1 MLKPARIALLLAAAA
16 GAGAAGAALVSCQS
30 DYTAYA
36 LTATG
41 NILEFS
47 TKNPSTIGSSTTVT
61 LSGGVTNDSVVQM
74 TAQPGTAA
82 LYCITK
88 FGYLCTLDQSSGV
101 ATVVSSTPFTS
112 TLPGYNSSFTL
123 SNAVISFDPVS
134 GDLRV
139 ISTGF
144 NLLVDPNTGALAG
157 TGSFTAV
164 AFDSSDTNAGKTPVI
179 YGIAY
184 QNPVSGATNTT
195 LYALESTTASLVR
208 VGDADVGSSDTSIDS
223 GDLHTIGPLNVSLSS
238 NTGFAIG
245 PSDGT
250 GYASLQS
257 GSGATLYTID
267 LSGGNATD
275 IGSIGDGT
283 QVINSLVISP

>member
-1 MLKPARIALLLAAAA
+1 MLKPARIVLLLAA
-16 GAGAAGAALVSCQS
+16 GAAIAGCQK

-61 LSGGVTNDSVVQM
+61 LSGGVTNDSVVEM
-74 TAQPGTAA
+74 TAQPGTTA

-88 FGYLCTLDQSSGV
+88 YGYLCTLDQSSGV
-101 ATVVSSTPFTS
+101 ATIVSSTPFTS
-112 TLPGYNSSFTL
+112 TLTGYNSSFTL

-144 NLLVDPNTGALAG
+144 NLLVDPNTGALV
-157 TGSFTAV
+157 GSYTAV
-164 AFDSSDTNAGKTPVI
+164 AFDSSDTNNGKTPVI

-184 QNPVSGATNTT
+184 QNPVSGASNTT
-195 LYALESTTASLVR
+195 LYGLESTTASLVR
-208 VGDADVGSSDTSIDS
+208 VGDANVGSGDGSVNS

-267 LSGGNATD
+267 LNGGNATD
-275 IGSIGDGT
+275 IGSIGVGT

>member
-1 MLKPARIALLLAAAA
+1 MLKPARIVLLLAA
-16 GAGAAGAALVSCQS
+16 GAAIAGCQK

-61 LSGGVTNDSVVQM
+61 LSGGVTNDSVVEM
-74 TAQPGTAA
+74 TAQPGTTA

-88 FGYLCTLDQSSGV
+88 YGYLCTLDQSSGV
-101 ATVVSSTPFTS
+101 ATIVSSTPFTS
-112 TLPGYNSSFTL
+112 TLTGYNSSFTL

-144 NLLVDPNTGALAG
+144 NLLVDPNTGALV
-157 TGSFTAV
+157 GSYTAV
-164 AFDSSDTNAGKTPVI
+164 AFDSSDTNNGKTPVI

-184 QNPVSGATNTT
+184 QNPVSGASNTT

-208 VGDADVGSSDTSIDS
+208 VGDADVGSGDGSINS

-238 NTGFAIG
+238 NTGFAVG

-267 LSGGNATD
+267 LNGGNATD

>member
-1 MLKPARIALLLAAAA
+1 MLKPARIALLLAA
-16 GAGAAGAALVSCQS
+16 GAAIAGCQK

-47 TKNPSTIGSSTTVT
+47 TKNPSTIGSSTAVT
-61 LSGGVTNDSVVQM
+61 LSGGVSGDSVVQM
-74 TAQPGTAA
+74 TAQPGTTA

-88 FGYLCTLDQSSGV
+88 DGYLCTLDQSSGA
-101 ATVVSSTPFTS
+101 ATVVSSTPFTE
-112 TLPGYNSSFTL
+112 TLGSGNNSVSL
-123 SNAVISFDPVS
+123 SNPVISFDPVS

-139 ISTGF
+139 ISTGY
-144 NLLVDPNTGALAG
+144 NLLVYTSGALV
-157 TGSFTAV
+157 GSYTAV
-164 AFDSSDTNAGKTPVI
+164 AFDSSDTNNGKTPVI

-184 QNPVSGATNTT
+184 QNPVSGASNTT

-208 VGDADVGSSDTSIDS
+208 VGDADVGSGDGSINS

-238 NTGFAIG
+238 NTGFAVG

-267 LSGGNATD
+267 LNGGNATD

>member
-1 MLKPARIALLLAAAA
+1 MLKPARIVLLLAA
-16 GAGAAGAALVSCQS
+16 GAAIAGCQK

-61 LSGGVTNDSVVQM
+61 LSGGVTNDSVVEM
-74 TAQPGTAA
+74 TAQPGTTA

-88 FGYLCTLDQSSGV
+88 YGYLCTLDQSSGV
-101 ATVVSSTPFTS
+101 ATIVSSTPFTS
-112 TLPGYNSSFTL
+112 TLTGYNSSFTL

-144 NLLVDPNTGALAG
+144 NLLVDPNTGALV
-157 TGSFTAV
+157 GSYTAV
-164 AFDSSDTNAGKTPVI
+164 AFDSSDTNNGKTPVI

-184 QNPVSGATNTT
+184 QNPVSGASNTT
-195 LYALESTTASLVR
+195 LYGLESTTASLVR
-208 VGDADVGSSDTSIDS
+208 VGDANVGSGDGSVNS

-267 LSGGNATD
+267 LNGGNATD